1 MFNEEARLQELSLKA
16 QAGEMSDEEF
26 TELGQLSRAKKA
38 HRDARAAR
46 IAELRQALLADRIG
60 LADLYSRDEIMAA
73 ALAGSADSA
82 QAGSP
87 LRRTRPLV
95 PPKPKLNPSDAPTHS
110 RRKSGLVLVEVTA
123 PGGRGAPC
131 RFCKGES
138 LAKPYVAK
146 GFKALDDGQLEANLA
161 RYTTDAGREY
171 FATVEGQAEL
181 ARLVRF
187 IQRRKVNPRR

>member
-1 MFNEEARLQELSLKA
+1 MQLEKYDSKKGEARARDAGECRVRSGGKHLAVQCREECVEQLEATRVVRSASSARQSLTRRQLARGVRAQQRADDAVQARELRGHIQ
-16 QAGEMSDEEF
+16 QAGQ
-26 TELGQLSRAKKA
+26 G
-38 HRDARAAR
+38 
-46 IAELRQALLADRIG
+46 
-60 LADLYSRDEIMAA
+60 
-73 ALAGSADSA
+73 
-82 QAGSP
+82 
-87 LRRTRPLV
+87 
-95 PPKPKLNPSDAPTHS
+95 THS
-110 RRKSGLVLVEVTA
+110 RQKSGLVLVEVMA
-123 PGGRGAPC
+123 PGGRGVPC